1 MKRYLS
7 KSIVTFSILAISILV
22 LLVAAAFQIRGE
34 PTCVDCYESDKGQ
47 FKYVLYDGTSPS
59 VIPSIHN
66 TLLIN
71 RTPLM
76 KTFELDS
83 MPAVTVRC
91 GETKK
96 PI

>member
-1 MKRYLS
+1 MKRYSS

-22 LLVAAAFQIRGE
+22 LVVAVALQISGVQA
-34 PTCVDCYESDKGQ
+34 CDDCYESDKGQ

-83 MPAVTVRC
+83 MPPVTVRC
-91 GETKK
+91 GETKR